1 MFPNFAHEKEM
12 RATKEMWHFPL
23 FRVMVHTCSQGIL
36 PLRHNQPPVMS
47 IYCNTRTNMK
57 HPHPYPAI
65 LTLRCSGSRSRLRAA
80 FYPDGS
86 CICISHTAPARFSSG
101 SENRVL
107 LILQNAAVSSN
118 PPDEECGGAVRAT
131 YAPGGRPG
139 GSNPFFC
146 HAVKKRP
153 NRAVPAR
160 G

>member
-47 IYCNTRTNMK
+47 IYYNTHMK
-57 HPHPYPAI
+57 YSHPYPAI
-65 LTLRCSGSRSRLRAA
+65 LTLRSNGSRSRLRAV
-80 FYPDGS
+80 FYPAGS
-86 CICISHTAPARFSSG
+86 FICISHTAPARFSSG
-101 SENRVL
+101 SGDRVL
-107 LILQNAAVSSN
+107 LILQNAAKSSN

-139 GSNPFFC
+139 GSTPFFC

-153 NRAVPAR
+153 ARAVPAR